1 MAEEII
7 NDVDENGFE
16 IIDTPIQEALDL
28 SNLATFLKE
37 AIATDTAIEYTVPLN
52 DDRSF
57 INAHYYDPDKGEDF
71 ITEAKVNVTVLE
83 HLYNPSEEAE
93 FKACDDWLI
102 ELKLDGELFSKEVKI
117 NETASFE
124 FLQEDINEEGVDA
137 IIASGVGR
145 VELSITAIDTGHEL
159 SEIKI
164 SVS

>member
-52 DDRSF
+52 DDSSF

-83 HLYNPSEEAE
+83 HLYNPSV
-93 FKACDDWLI
+93 L
-102 ELKLDGELFSKEVKI
+102 
-117 NETASFE
+117 
-124 FLQEDINEEGVDA
+124 
-137 IIASGVGR
+137 
-145 VELSITAIDTGHEL
+145 L
-159 SEIKI
+159 SEYLNQFFFDIAMLCAVE
-164 SVS
+164 SYWFHG